1 MSTCIDHALAMSVV
15 ATLSACAGPAGPPPV
30 SETDTENVNVALAV
44 PPREAGLAEQAQRDV
59 EQLRRLD
66 RSRAPTTGGDAEAVA
81 QRPKIQWIQPGSR
94 RAAPTEPPAR
104 SGHRTTAAAVTGDGE
119 EAPGVQEALGRDRST
134 VAEASLDEPGGGTPA
149 PVPESSERDRLRN
162 QIVELSSELYRR
174 AAYSD
179 MPLRELLLIAATT
192 LVTPDRALATDAL
205 PGVTDREREILG
217 HWQAFCARVGP
228 KLAETGDPEVLV
240 AEIDALHRQLA
251 RQPQLVVAQA
261 SLCTRVG
268 GFGDYDEFPRNSEGR
283 YAFLAH
289 NGQQAVVYVEIEDF
303 SSEPNEQG
311 QWVTQLS
318 QQLVVISE
326 RDGIPVWR
334 EDWQAGVDL
343 SRKRR
348 EDFFIVQVVTLPER
362 LSVGR
367 YNLKIRIRDDRSGAE
382 AETAIDFEMVAD
394 PRMAGGQ

>member
-1 MSTCIDHALAMSVV
+1 MSTRFDHALVV
-15 ATLSACAGPAGPPPV
+15 GVVTTLSACAQPPGPPPV
-30 SETDTENVNVALAV
+30 SDAATENVQEALAV
-44 PPREAGLAEQAQRDV
+44 SPRTASLGEQARRDV
-59 EQLRRLD
+59 EQLRELD
-66 RSRAPTTGGDAEAVA
+66 RDRAPATGPEPDTASR
-81 QRPKIQWIQPGSR
+81 RPDIEWILPASPR
-94 RAAPTEPPAR
+94 RAAVEPPAR
-104 SGHRTTAAAVTGDGE
+104 PAEAV
-119 EAPGVQEALGRDRST
+119 EAPAGETAGDSLAGQEALGRAGPSP
-134 VAEASLDEPGGGTPA
+134 AERPQEEPGGSALPA
-149 PVPESSERDRLRN
+149 PESDDADRLRRL
-162 QIVELSSELYRR
+162 IVELSSELYRR
-174 AAYSD
+174 GAYSD

-192 LVTPDRALATDAL
+192 MVTPDRALATDAL
-205 PGVTDREREILG
+205 PGVTERERELLAKM
-217 HWQAFCARVGP
+217 QEFFSQVGV

-240 AEIDALHRQLA
+240 AEVDALHLQLS

-268 GFGDYDEFPRNSEGR
+268 GFGDYDEFSRNVEGH

-289 NGQQAVVYVEIEDF
+289 SAQQAVVYVEIEDF
-303 SSEPNEQG
+303 TSELNEKG
-311 QWVTQLS
+311 QWVTELS

-343 SRKRR
+343 SRKQRD
-348 EDFFIVQVVTLPER
+348 DFFIVQVVTLPER

-394 PRMAGGQ
+394 ARMAGGQ